1 MSFSIKFGPSF
12 VVVFPLNVVLVVNFS
27 HIYLLL
33 QTLNHF
39 ATKLENTYNTIMLIL
54 NIVISACEIMNFDNM
69 RLELCCMSV
78 MLHVDMN
85 MWHVTIINIPVL
97 TGGKTY
103 IVRQYNFPYETIFVQ
118 LRFSS
123 MVPYLCP
130 HARYYYS

>member
-54 NIVISACEIMNFDNM
+54 NIVISACEIILITCDLNYVACQ
-69 RLELCCMSV
+69 LCCMLTLICR
-78 MLHVDMN
+78 MLPYSTSLRKQ
-85 MWHVTIINIPVL
+85 WFLRGENI
-97 TGGKTY
+97 
-103 IVRQYNFPYETIFVQ
+103 
-118 LRFSS
+118 
-123 MVPYLCP
+123 
-130 HARYYYS
+130 YS